1 MFMNMEFKPNI
12 KTEEKPTV
20 ENNTVT
26 KEQID
31 QAKESLDNTIKELND
46 SMSDVEKSSPERIKK
61 IIAYLKEKSGD
72 IIRLTFTAVLGTT
85 SLLFAIGQ
93 MQGNFDNMDLTTV
106 TLAAAAGVITT
117 AGFEIATHNLYKGDK
132 QEIVTQNKDIIN
144 SNTDTI
150 PNIKEIK

>member
-1 MFMNMEFKPNI
+1 MNMEFKPNI

-26 KEQID
+26 KEQIN
-31 QAKESLDNTIKELND
+31 QAKESLDSTINELND
-46 SMSDVEKSSPERIKK
+46 SMSHVEKSSPERIKK

-106 TLAAAAGVITT
+106 TLAAAAGIITT

>member
-1 MFMNMEFKPNI
+1 MEFKPNI

>member
-1 MFMNMEFKPNI
+1 MNMEFKPNI

-117 AGFEIATHNLYKGDK
+117 AGFEIATHNLYKENK
-132 QEIVTQNKDIIN
+132 KETVTQNKDIIN

>member
-26 KEQID
+26 KEQIN
-31 QAKESLDNTIKELND
+31 QAKESLDSTINELND
-46 SMSDVEKSSPERIKK
+46 SMSHVEKSSPERIKK

-72 IIRLTFTAVLGTT
+72 IIRLTGTAVFGTT

-106 TLAAAAGVITT
+106 TLAAAAGIITT

>member
-1 MFMNMEFKPNI
+1 MNMEFKPNI

-26 KEQID
+26 KEQIN
-31 QAKESLDNTIKELND
+31 QAKESLDSTINELND
-46 SMSDVEKSSPERIKK
+46 SMSHVEKSSPERIKK

-72 IIRLTFTAVLGTT
+72 IIRLTGTAVFGTT

-106 TLAAAAGVITT
+106 TLAAAAGIITT

>member
-1 MFMNMEFKPNI
+1 MEFKPNI

-26 KEQID
+26 KEQIN
-31 QAKESLDNTIKELND
+31 QAKESLDSTINELND
-46 SMSDVEKSSPERIKK
+46 SMSHVEKSSPERIKK

-72 IIRLTFTAVLGTT
+72 IIRLTGTAVFGTT

-117 AGFEIATHNLYKGDK
+117 AGFEIATHNLYKENK
-132 QEIVTQNKDIIN
+132 KETVTQNKDIIN

>member
-1 MFMNMEFKPNI
+1 MEFKPNI

-20 ENNTVT
+20 ENNTTT
-26 KEQID
+26 KEKID

-46 SMSDVEKSSPERIKK
+46 SMSHVEKSSPGRIEK

-72 IIRLTFTAVLGTT
+72 IIRLTGTAVFGTT

-93 MQGNFDNMDLTTV
+93 MQGNFGNMDLTTV

-132 QEIVTQNKDIIN
+132 QETVTQNKDIIN
-144 SNTDTI
+144 SNAGTI
-150 PNIKEIK
+150 PNNKEIN

>member
-1 MFMNMEFKPNI
+1 MEFKPNI

-117 AGFEIATHNLYKGDK
+117 AGFEIATHNLYKENK
-132 QEIVTQNKDIIN
+132 KETVTQNKDIIN
-144 SNTDTI
+144 SNTGTI
-150 PNIKEIK
+150 PNNKEVK

>member
-1 MFMNMEFKPNI
+1 MEFKPNI

-26 KEQID
+26 KEQIN
-31 QAKESLDNTIKELND
+31 QAKESLDSTINELND
-46 SMSDVEKSSPERIKK
+46 SMSHVEKSSPERIKK

-72 IIRLTFTAVLGTT
+72 IIRLTGTAVFGTT

-106 TLAAAAGVITT
+106 TLAAAAGIITT

>member
-117 AGFEIATHNLYKGDK
+117 AGFEIATHNLYKENK
-132 QEIVTQNKDIIN
+132 KETVTQNKDIIN
-144 SNTDTI
+144 SNTGTI
-150 PNIKEIK
+150 PNNKEVK

>member
-20 ENNTVT
+20 ENNITT
-26 KEQID
+26 KEKID
-31 QAKESLDNTIKELND
+31 QAKESLNSTINELND
-46 SMSDVEKSSPERIKK
+46 SMSHVEKSSPERIKK

-72 IIRLTFTAVLGTT
+72 IIRLTGTAVFGTT

-106 TLAAAAGVITT
+106 TLAAAAGIITT

>member
-1 MFMNMEFKPNI
+1 MEFKPNI

-20 ENNTVT
+20 ENNITT
-26 KEQID
+26 KEKID
-31 QAKESLDNTIKELND
+31 QAKESLNSTINELND
-46 SMSDVEKSSPERIKK
+46 SMSHVEKSSPERIKK

-72 IIRLTFTAVLGTT
+72 IIRLTGTAVFGTT

-106 TLAAAAGVITT
+106 TLAAAAGIITT

>member
-1 MFMNMEFKPNI
+1 MNMEFKPNI

-117 AGFEIATHNLYKGDK
+117 AGFEIATHNLYKENK
-132 QEIVTQNKDIIN
+132 KETVTQNKDIIN
-144 SNTDTI
+144 SNTGTI
-150 PNIKEIK
+150 PNNKEVK

>member
-1 MFMNMEFKPNI
+1 MEFKPNI

-106 TLAAAAGVITT
+106 TLAAAAGIITT